1 MVKIEILTGIDQ
13 AGADRL
19 NELMSQLCPDCPA
32 HPLTHFRDI
41 LYHPTTRLMVAMDN
55 DKITGCLTLV
65 WYKIPSLTRFWIED
79 VVVDHIYRGQGIGKA
94 LILKAIELAKALGG
108 QCIDLTSRPSRIEAN
123 HLYQNLGFEKRETNV
138 YRFKLTGASK

>member
-13 AGADRL
+13 GGADRL

-41 LYHPTTRLMVAMDN
+41 LYHPTTRLIVATDGE
-55 DKITGCLTLV
+55 KITGCLTLV

-79 VVVDHIYRGQGIGKA
+79 VVVDHPYRGLGIGKTM
-94 LILKAIELAKALGG
+94 ILKAIELVQALGG
-108 QCIDLTSRPSRIEAN
+108 RYIDLTSRPSRIEAN
-123 HLYQNLGFEKRETNV
+123 HLYQSLGFEKRETNV
-138 YRFKLTGASK
+138 YRFRLNASSK

>member
-32 HPLTHFRDI
+32 HPLTHIRDI
-41 LYHPTTRLMVAMDN
+41 LYHPTTRLMVATDGE
-55 DKITGCLTLV
+55 KINGCLTLV

-79 VVVDHIYRGQGIGKA
+79 LVVDQLFRGQGIGKA
-94 LILKAIELAKALGG
+94 LILKAIELAQALGG
-108 QCIDLTSRPSRIEAN
+108 HYIDLTSRPSRIEAN
-123 HLYQNLGFEKRETNV
+123 QLYQSLGFEKRETNV
-138 YRFKLTGASK
+138 YRFRLHGTSK